1 MDVILM
7 IWCDRMEGG
16 IRDEKRDEMEGGMV
30 GEKEDWTEKVAEKI
44 DE

>member
-1 MDVILM
+1 M

-30 GEKEDWTEKVAEKI
+30 GEKKEWTEKSCWEDRWV
-44 DE
+44 DG